1 MITKETI
8 MKTKTIKELAESVD
22 KALKDHDFTNSK
34 SDSALVMV
42 CSDEDILTKIVGH
55 HHVVATSIASAMVDD
70 DEFRAVMIA
79 ALAYHRQIMQELM
92 EKTGMKDDPVN
103 TNPKFS

>member
-22 KALKDHDFTNSK
+22 KALKGHDFTNDR
-34 SDSALVMV
+34 SDSALVMF
-42 CSDEDILTKIVGH
+42 CTEEDIMTKIVGH
-55 HHVVATSIASAMVDD
+55 HHIVATSIASAMVDD

-92 EKTGMKDDPVN
+92 EKTGMEDVN
-103 TNPKFS
+103 TNQRFS